1 MGSLDQATAEVRTE
15 TAGRGAPFFFSPE
28 RKKFFNFF
36 IKLKDPTR

>member
-28 RKKFFNFF
+28 RKNSSTF
-36 IKLKDPTR
+36 L